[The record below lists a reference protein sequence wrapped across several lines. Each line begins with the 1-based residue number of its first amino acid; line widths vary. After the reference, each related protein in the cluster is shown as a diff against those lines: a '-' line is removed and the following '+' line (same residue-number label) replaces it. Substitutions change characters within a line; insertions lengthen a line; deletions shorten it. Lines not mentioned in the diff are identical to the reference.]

1 MANCFR
7 FRELALFVGWG
18 SFLGM
23 AGLLRCFFVVCFLGV
38 SVFAQD
44 LDGAKRSFVA
54 GKYEGALEMAEKAIK
69 NNEWE
74 EGWRQVLIRSQME
87 LGRYREALATTTNA
101 LRRYSSSLQ
110 LRLIAH
116 DVFKAN
122 GREEDAARM
131 LEELNELGSNRSWAR
146 DAESLV
152 AMGQAAVLMG
162 ADPKL
167 VLDNF
172 FEPAKGGRSP
182 MLGGP
187 RPAAPAKPSS
197 REPFL
202 AAGNLALEKQDFGLA
217 AKYFRDGLKA
227 FPEDPNLHFGL
238 ARAFEPDD
246 RQEMMKSLE
255 TVFKVNPR
263 HVPALL
269 LVVDHMID
277 SEAYEEAEEN
287 LAKVQE
293 INPNHPELWAYR
305 AVIAHVQN
313 KEEAEKEAQEKAL
326 KFNEKN
332 PQVKHLIG
340 LKLSQKYRFQE
351 GSAYQREAVKWD
363 AKFLP
368 AKFQLAQDLLRLGE
382 EEEGW
387 RLAEAVHKADEY
399 NVGAYNLVTLKDT
412 LKKFE
417 TFTNENFILRMS
429 GHERSIYGDDVLK
442 LLDEAN
448 GTLVKKYDATLAGP
462 TTVEVFPEQ
471 KDFAIRTFGMP
482 GGEGYLGVCF
492 GRVITANSPAS
503 QAAHPSN
510 WKAMLWHEFC
520 HVVTLQLTKNRMPR
534 WLSEGIS
541 VYEEKVAN
549 PTWGQ
554 AMNARY
560 RDMVLKGDMKPV
572 DEMSSAFMAPE
583 SNLHLQFAYYQ
594 SYLVVEYIVQK
605 YGHEALK
612 KILVDLGE
620 GVSIN
625 DAIAK
630 HTTKMSELNKDFK
643 QYAESVANDLAPKLD
658 WSKPKYD
665 GGGNLD
671 PAWAVAH
678 PNNYWVKM
686 ETVARLME
694 EKGWE
699 AARKP
704 LEEIV
709 AEYPGQTGAESAARK
724 LALVYHELNDTE
736 KEVAILR
743 KLAARDAEA
752 LDVYVRLA
760 EVDALREDWEA
771 TMTNV
776 ERARSVNPLILAPNE
791 KGFLALRKLKRDKD
805 AIAIGEK
812 LLKLTPPD
820 PTGVHFHMAE
830 MLVDS
835 DPARAKMHTLQALE
849 EAPRFR
855 DAQKL
860 LMKLP
865 KSEIPNPAPAAEV
878 LK

>member
-1 MANCFR
+1 MA
-7 FRELALFVGWG
+7 V
-18 SFLGM
+18 
-23 AGLLRCFFVVCFLGV
+23 LLRALAFCLFGA
-38 SVFAQD
+38 SISIAQD
-44 LDGAKRSFVA
+44 LEGARRYYAS
-54 GKYEGALEMAEKAIK
+54 GKYEAALEAAEKAIK
-69 NNEWE
+69 ANEWE
-74 EGWRQVLIRSQME
+74 EGWRRVLIQSQME
-87 LGRYREALATTTNA
+87 LGQYREALTATTNA
-101 LRRYSSSLQ
+101 LRRYSSSLR
-110 LRLIAH
+110 LRLVAY

-122 GREEDAARM
+122 GREEQAARL
-131 LEELNELGSNRSWAR
+131 LEDLNEMGANRSYAR

-152 AMGQAAVLMG
+152 ALGEAAVLMG

-172 FEPAKGGRSP
+172 FEPAK
-182 MLGGP
+182 
-187 RPAAPAKPSS
+187 K
-197 REPFL
+197 REPKSRDAYL
-202 AAGNLALEKQDFGLA
+202 AAGNLALQKQDYGLA
-217 AKYFRDGLKA
+217 SKYFKEGLKVQ
-227 FPEDPNLHFGL
+227 PEDPEMHFGM

-255 TVFKVNPR
+255 TVFKTNPR

-269 LVVDHMID
+269 LVADHLID

-287 LAKVQE
+287 LTKVE
-293 INPNHPELWAYR
+293 AINANHPELWAFR

-313 KEEAEKEAQEKAL
+313 KEDVEKEAQEKAL
-326 KFNEKN
+326 KFNENN
-332 PQVKHLIG
+332 PRVKHLIG

-351 GSAYQREAVKWD
+351 GSEFQRQAVAWD
-363 AKFLP
+363 KDYLP

-387 RLAEAVHKADEY
+387 RLAEAVHKADAY
-399 NVGAYNLVTLKDT
+399 SVGAYNLVTLKDT
-412 LKKFE
+412 LSKFE
-417 TFTNENFILRMS
+417 TVTNLDFVLRMS
-429 GHERSIYGDDVLK
+429 GHEHSIFGDDVLG
-442 LLDEAN
+442 LLGEAN
-448 GTLVKKYDATLAGP
+448 STLVKKYEATLAGP
-462 TTVEVFPEQ
+462 TTVELFPEQ

-482 GGEGYLGVCF
+482 GGVGYLGVCF

-560 RDMVLKGDMKPV
+560 REMVLKGDMKPV

-605 YGHEALK
+605 YGHDALK
-612 KILVDLGE
+612 KILVDLGD

-630 HTTKMSELNKDFK
+630 HTTQMSQLNKDFK
-643 QYAESVANDLAPKLD
+643 EYAESVANELAPKLD
-658 WSKPKYD
+658 WSKPKYEPD
-665 GGGNLD
+665 GGLD

-678 PNNYWVKM
+678 PNNYWVRM
-686 ETVARLME
+686 EKVSALME
-694 EKGWE
+694 DKKWE
-699 AARKP
+699 EARKI

-709 AEYPGQTGAESAARK
+709 AAYPGQTGAESAGRK
-724 LALVYHELNDTE
+724 LALVYHELNETE

-760 EVDALREDWEA
+760 EVDALREDWDA
-771 TMTNV
+771 TLTNV
-776 ERARSVNPLILAPNE
+776 ERARAVNPLILAPNE
-791 KGFLALRKLKRDKD
+791 KGFLALRKLKKDKE
-805 AIAIGEK
+805 AIAMGET
-812 LLKLTPPD
+812 LLKLNPPD
-820 PTGVHFHMAE
+820 PTGVHYNLAE
-830 MLVDS
+830 MLVEN
-835 DPARAKMHTLQALE
+835 DPEKAKLHTLQALE

-860 LMKLP
+860 LLKLP
-865 KSEIPNPAPAAEV
+865 KAEAE
-878 LK
+878 KSGFE